1 MKKKIV
7 IIISVILVINIILF
21 IVFRNINKENNKTK
35 NNINQIK
42 QLLPA
47 MPNPINKDK
56 KDNVVIKD
64 NNKINTSDKIK
75 ERHYFIEKVV
85 PNKNIYVEDIQIY
98 GDIKKQK
105 SFFKAKIT
113 NNDKDYE
120 NLTIFIDFLNKKG
133 EVFIS
138 ELYVIDSIKKG
149 ESKVIEVNDIEDFS
163 NAYDVKI
170 LY

>member
-1 MKKKIV
+1 MNKKHYLIM
-7 IIISVILVINIILF
+7 
-21 IVFRNINKENNKTK
+21 NKELKK
-35 NNINQIK
+35 LFFLLKIYKIFLIFCYNQTIK
-42 QLLPA
+42 
-47 MPNPINKDK
+47 NKDK

-64 NNKINTSDKIK
+64 NNKINISDKIK

-105 SFFKAKIT
+105 SFFKAKII
-113 NNDKDYE
+113 NNDIDYE
-120 NLTIFIDFLNKKG
+120 NLTIFIDFINKKG

-149 ESKVIEVNDIEDFS
+149 ESKVIEVDDIEDFS

>member
-1 MKKKIV
+1 MNKKHYLIM
-7 IIISVILVINIILF
+7 
-21 IVFRNINKENNKTK
+21 NKELKKLFFLLKTYE
-35 NNINQIK
+35 IFLIFCYNQTIK
-42 QLLPA
+42 
-47 MPNPINKDK
+47 NKDK

-64 NNKINTSDKIK
+64 NNKINISDKIK

-105 SFFKAKIT
+105 SFFKAKII
-113 NNDKDYE
+113 NNDIDYE
-120 NLTIFIDFLNKKG
+120 NLTIFIDFINKKG

-149 ESKVIEVNDIEDFS
+149 ESKVIEVDDIEDFS